1 MKRFIKMGI
10 LGVVISL
17 VLSTQSFAAIQTLWR
32 ATSTTYVTTEHGD
45 GYFADKYYGTAS
57 VRGADRVIIQG
68 RNRYFIWTRI
78 TYDVQGDI
86 YSVTAYSGSKNNTK
100 QVVKHIT
107 VPDKWNL
114 GKKTRAYY
122 NYATGIVDG
131 STPGYPTNKS
141 SIRYENKNN
150 EDDILYGGGILNEG
164 DVIVEDCIVLKEG
177 VDNAK

>member
-17 VLSTQSFAAIQTLWR
+17 VLSTQSFAAVQTLWR

-45 GYFADKYYGTAS
+45 GFFADKYYGTAS

-78 TYDVQGDI
+78 TYDVQGTI
-86 YSVTAYSGSKNNTK
+86 YSVTAHSGSKNNTK

-107 VPDKWNL
+107 VPDKWNF
-114 GKKTRAYY
+114 GPKTRAFY

-131 STPGYPTNKS
+131 STPGTRSKRA
-141 SIRYENKNN
+141 SIRYENKNS
-150 EDDILYGGGILNEG
+150 EEDILYGGGVLNEG
-164 DVIVEDCIVLKEG
+164 DVIVEDCRVLEEG

>member
-17 VLSTQSFAAIQTLWR
+17 VLSTQSFAAVKTLWR
-32 ATSTTYVTTEHGD
+32 ATKTTYVNTEHGD

-57 VRGADRVIIQG
+57 VRGADRVILQG

-86 YSVTAYSGSKNNTK
+86 SSATAKSGSKNNTN
-100 QVVKHIT
+100 QVVKHVT
-107 VPDKWNL
+107 AYDKWNI
-114 GKKTRAYY
+114 GPKTRALY
-122 NYATGIVDG
+122 NYSTGIVDG
-131 STPGYPTNKS
+131 STPGTRSRKAN
-141 SIRYENKNN
+141 IRYENKNN
-150 EDDILYGGGILNEG
+150 EEDILYGGGVLNEG